1 MNINFPF
8 FQSKDSI
15 TSYCGSIKFDS
26 NNKVLY
32 VDKDKNRTISVKKGI
47 LYTSFSS
54 IGSVNIDY
62 LNKLVDQCNERG
74 EKERGMRSNAIIV
87 EHHLLKP
94 PIRARG
100 TLTHTRI
107 YIAFEKGEANEPYYF
122 NHISVSPTK
131 GNKEDLEQ
139 FVIIL
144 STRRYSQVNCVVLD
158 ENKYVKDC
166 KSIDL
171 NKVSTKP
178 LVIRVLHS
186 FSETL
191 RPREEKFTVG
201 NVNLVEALIG
211 THIFVQSSVGHRRYQ
226 FTEIIPTPQLSRY
239 FKFVKNREQKICTS
253 ILPSAVYVDVG
264 SFILEV
270 DLTNTYLTLTSYM
283 KSKINN
289 VSKLLEQLQGR
300 KPLKHLRVAICSE
313 IVISESQK
321 RATNIVSNID
331 IYPEAIL
338 KALTNNIILTRLE
351 RLFANAD
358 AFEGILSTIR
368 DDLRLPH
375 KIVRINIPIPI
386 DDTILKS
393 LGIVPVGDQTD
404 IYVAYEIVK
413 NRVGYLKNLLLHY
426 GDLVKLAPTN
436 YDTIDM
442 LIAAF
447 IYSLD
452 QMIGSVLDKK
462 HGNQGEVRLILN
474 CNVLASRIALIL
486 IEMGLHA
493 VLHLLL
499 KYFRKFHS
507 LREGNLREVIIL
519 SIGEERVNEAGVAR
533 YYLNNLIN
541 GFLYRVVTSGD
552 KIKGYMVILDA
563 RPFSYANMASLLER
577 LDLNDFIRFSWE
589 LLGNKKEDDRCFNI
603 WREESSKIDYYLKL
617 YTHSEKLLTEI
628 KDQIMEYGLGGYG
641 NKITIP
647 MLDARPII
655 VDVIKEVANKYQS
668 NESEIK
674 QRLNPHFQAIYATS
688 MPFCFDGC
696 FNCVLLE
703 KNCNSNPLTIDW
715 SISKSIARLILTKL
729 EKKNSL
735 QSL

>member
-1 MNINFPF
+1 M
-8 FQSKDSI
+8 
-15 TSYCGSIKFDS
+15 
-26 NNKVLY
+26 
-32 VDKDKNRTISVKKGI
+32 
-47 LYTSFSS
+47 
-54 IGSVNIDY
+54 
-62 LNKLVDQCNERG
+62 
-74 EKERGMRSNAIIV
+74 
-87 EHHLLKP
+87 
-94 PIRARG
+94 
-100 TLTHTRI
+100 
-107 YIAFEKGEANEPYYF
+107 
-122 NHISVSPTK
+122 
-131 GNKEDLEQ
+131 
-139 FVIIL
+139 
-144 STRRYSQVNCVVLD
+144 
-158 ENKYVKDC
+158 KDC

-211 THIFVQSSVGHRRYQ
+211 THIFVQSGVGHRRYQ

-270 DLTNTYLTLTSYM
+270 GLTNTYLTLTSYM

-321 RATNIVSNID
+321 RATNTVSNID

-338 KALTNNIILTRLE
+338 KALTKNIILTRLE

-474 CNVLASRIALIL
+474 CNVLASKIALIL

-589 LLGNKKEDDRCFNI
+589 LLGNKKEDDRCYNI

-647 MLDARPII
+647 MLDVRPII

-703 KNCNSNPLTIDW
+703 KSCNSNPLTIDW

-729 EKKNSL
+729 EKNSV